1 MSQSLGVEIKKVIL
15 VLKSQKSSGLSFW
28 TLPYL
33 NPGLFIFVPFLTDV
47 FAPVLKDIP
56 VMKILQTSRTIYSR
70 IQLFLPLEIINF
82 SKKDLSPLHH
92 NLSIME
98 NGEQIIPLFFLYLE
112 KTCKTFVSILF
123 SATTELN
130 SSVSD
135 FGFWPCFLHPR
146 KFHWCLLIHL

>member
-15 VLKSQKSSGLSFW
+15 VLKSQKSSGLSFC
-28 TLPYL
+28 TFPYL
-33 NPGLFIFVPFLTDV
+33 NPGLFIVVPFLTDV

-56 VMKILQTSRTIYSR
+56 VMEILQTSRPIYSR
-70 IQLFLPLEIINF
+70 IQLFLPLEIIDF

-98 NGEQIIPLFFLYLE
+98 NGEQIIPLFFLYFE

-123 SATTELN
+123 LCNNWTQFFS
-130 SSVSD
+130 
-135 FGFWPCFLHPR
+135 FWFWSCFLHPR
-146 KFHWCLLIHL
+146 KFHWSLLILL